1 MELIVKNRVL
11 LDKTFSNK
19 EEAIKEMAK
28 LFLEEGIV
36 EDYDKYVESLFDR
49 ENIAPTAVG
58 YEVGLPHG
66 KSDAVTRP
74 AVAFAR
80 LNEEILWDSEENE
93 NAKFIFMLAIPNA
106 AAGNEHINILVNL
119 SKKILDDDF
128 RDLITKATSTEEI
141 VKAINE

>member
-66 KSDAVTRP
+66 KSDAVIRP

>member
-36 EDYDKYVESLFDR
+36 EDYEKYVESLFDR

-66 KSDAVTRP
+66 KSDAVIRP

>member
-36 EDYDKYVESLFDR
+36 EDYKKYVESLFER

>member
-93 NAKFIFMLAIPNA
+93 NAKFIFMLAIPNV